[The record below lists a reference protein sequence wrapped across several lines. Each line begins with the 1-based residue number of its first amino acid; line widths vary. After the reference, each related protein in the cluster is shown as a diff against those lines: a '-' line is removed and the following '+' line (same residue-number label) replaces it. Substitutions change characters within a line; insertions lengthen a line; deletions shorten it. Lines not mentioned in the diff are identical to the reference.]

1 MKKILSYAA
10 VALSVM
16 IAVLTIGAFKAEA
29 APLSMPDGT
38 VFDPVYYA
46 DSYADLKAAFGYN
59 GGLLWNHYQIFG
71 RNEGRIAAAS
81 NQPCGSVKVMPG
93 NVLFDSK
100 FYSDTYPDLKAAF
113 GENESL
119 LWKHYQ
125 NCGRRE
131 GRQAYYGEMIVAP
144 SAPISGTQ
152 AAENLAKVNRSTGRP
167 FLIKVNRAACTV
179 TVYGMDDAGNYSLP
193 CCAFVCSPGV
203 STPVGTFRSGQNA
216 RWLAFDGGQY
226 GQYAKRISGHYWF
239 HSVMY
244 NGRNEG
250 NLDWPA
256 FNNLGTVCSHGCVR
270 LQAGD
275 AKWIY
280 DNCPVGT
287 TVEIY
292 DDAANP
298 GPLGKPEAP
307 KIAANDPRRG
317 WDPTDPNPA
326 NPWWK

>member
-1 MKKILSYAA
+1 MKKILTYAA
-10 VALSVM
+10 VALSVI
-16 IAVLTIGAFKAEA
+16 IAVLTVGAFKAEA

-46 DSYADLKAAFGYN
+46 DTYGDLKAAFGYN
-59 GGLLWNHYQIFG
+59 GGLLWQHYQQFG
-71 RNEGRIAAAS
+71 RKEGRIPTALS
-81 NQPCGSVKVMPG
+81 EPVGTVKVMKG
-93 NVLFDSK
+93 NVLFDAA
-100 FYSDTYPDLKAAF
+100 FYANTYPDLKAAF
-113 GENESL
+113 GDNENL
-119 LWKHYQ
+119 LFNHYQ
-125 NCGRRE
+125 KFGKKE
-131 GRQAYYGEMIVAP
+131 GRQAYYGEVVVSP
-144 SAPISGTQ
+144 TAPISGTQ
-152 AAENLAKVNRSTGRP
+152 AAENLARVNRSTGLP

-203 STPVGTFRSGQNA
+203 STPIGTFRSGQNA
-216 RWLAFDGGQY
+216 RWLAFEKGQY
-226 GQYAKRISGHYWF
+226 GQYAKRITGHFWF

-256 FNNLGTVCSHGCVR
+256 FNNLGLICSHGCVR

-298 GPLGKPEAP
+298 GPLGKPSAP
-307 KIAANDPRRG
+307 KIASNDPRRG

-326 NPWWK
+326 NPWWN

>member
-1 MKKILSYAA
+1 MKKILSHLILAIVIVTDVFA
-10 VALSVM
+10 
-16 IAVLTIGAFKAEA
+16 IGAFKSNA

-46 DSYADLKAAFGYN
+46 DTYADLKAAFGYN
-59 GGLLWNHYQIFG
+59 GGLLWKHYQEFG
-71 RNEGRIAAAS
+71 KKEGRTPTS
-81 NQPCGSVKVMPG
+81 LTEPVGSVKVMKG

-100 FYSDTYPDLKAAF
+100 FYSDTYSDLKSAF
-113 GENESL
+113 GENEKL
-119 LWKHYQ
+119 LWNHYQ
-125 NCGRRE
+125 KFGKNE
-131 GRQAYYGEMIVAP
+131 GRQAYFGEVVVSATAP
-144 SAPISGTQ
+144 VSGLQ
-152 AAENLAKVNRSTGRP
+152 AQENLQNVNRSTGLP
-167 FLIKVNRAACTV
+167 FYIKVNRAACTV
-179 TVYGMDDAGNYSLP
+179 TVYGMDAAGNYTLP
-193 CCAFVCSPGV
+193 CAAFICSPGV
-203 STPVGTFRSGQNA
+203 STPIGVFRSSQNA

-226 GQYAKRISGHYWF
+226 GQYAKRITGHFWF

-292 DDAANP
+292 DDASNP
-298 GPLGKPEAP
+298 GPLGRPSAP
-307 KIAANDPRRG
+307 KISGSDPRRG

-326 NPWWK
+326 NPWWN